1 MKICT
6 ETHDEDNSR
15 WDAVIVLSMTVDP
28 SSQYNYNV
36 GVLGFEWDP
45 NKNEDNQIKHK
56 VGFEEAST
64 VFFDSNALVIDDPNH
79 SLHEK
84 RFVIVGLLGLM
95 RVLVVVHCLRKEGS
109 VIRVI
114 SHRKAVPSE
123 RKKYL
128 SGMRN
133 G

>member
-1 MKICT
+1 
-6 ETHDEDNSR
+6 
-15 WDAVIVLSMTVDP
+15 MTVDP

-45 NKNEDNQIKHK
+45 NKNEDNPIKHK

-64 VFFDSNALVIDDPNH
+64 VFFDPNALVIDDPDH

-84 RFVIVGLLGLM
+84 RFVIVGLSGLM

-114 SHRKAVPSE
+114 SSRKAVPSE

-128 SGMRN
+128 SGLRN